1 MKRLILTGKLLLAV
15 LTLEVLSGCASSM
28 MLKAETKLEP
38 GPDYAVVNFIRPSS
52 FGGAIKFGIWD
63 NDNFVGIL
71 TPKNYIQHKA
81 APGEHLF
88 MARAENWAVIKA
100 TLTAGK
106 TYYILGEPRMGVW
119 KARVAL
125 TGADPN
131 DPKIAKWMESLEP
144 ITVDPARKEAYVQ
157 ERIEEVRQ
165 AVKNVENG
173 SVSYE
178 VMKVTDGR

>member
-63 NDNFVGIL
+63 KDNFIGIL
-71 TPKNYIQHKA
+71 TPKNYIQYKA
-81 APGEHLF
+81 SPGEHMF
-88 MARAENWAVIKA
+88 MARAENWAVLKA
-100 TLTAGK
+100 TVAAGK
-106 TYYILGEPRMGVW
+106 TYYILGEPRMGAW

-125 TGADPN
+125 TVAEPN
-131 DPKIAKWMESLEP
+131 DPKVQKWMEKLTP
-144 ITVDPARKEAYVQ
+144 TTVDPAQKDAYVQ
-157 ERIEEVRQ
+157 RTVEDVRT
-165 AVKNVENG
+165 AVKNVETG
-173 SVSYE
+173 SVPYE